1 MPESQT
7 HCDGIRI
14 KALNN
19 IYHEVKI
26 LFYLSVQM
34 SIFRIFMY
42 DVIQKVEKVFKFMYI
57 PVSEK
62 TNSNPAD
69 QDRTSI
75 ILNILENFK
84 NIL

>member
-1 MPESQT
+1 
-7 HCDGIRI
+7 
-14 KALNN
+14 
-19 IYHEVKI
+19 
-26 LFYLSVQM
+26 M
-34 SIFRIFMY
+34 SILRIFMY
-42 DVIQKVEKVFKFMYI
+42 DVTQKVEKVFKFMYI

-75 ILNILENFK
+75 ILNKLENFK

>member
-1 MPESQT
+1 MPESLT

-42 DVIQKVEKVFKFMYI
+42 DVTQKVEKVFKFMYI
-57 PVSEK
+57 PASEK
-62 TNSNPAD
+62 NEFESGRSGSD
-69 QDRTSI
+69 
-75 ILNILENFK
+75 LNYFK
-84 NIL
+84 HIRKF

>member
-7 HCDGIRI
+7 HCDGVRI

-34 SIFRIFMY
+34 SILRIFMY
-42 DVIQKVEKVFKFMYI
+42 DVTQKVEKVFKFMYI
-57 PVSEK
+57 YTGIGKKPIRLRQIRIG
-62 TNSNPAD
+62 P
-69 QDRTSI
+69 Q
-75 ILNILENFK
+75 LF
-84 NIL
+84 